1 MSALNRKLFRD
12 LWNLKAQ
19 ALAIALVIAGGMAT
33 WVISLTTM
41 DSLQVTQRLFYQDH
55 RFASIFAS
63 LKRAPEVELT
73 RIAEIPGVVVA
84 ESRVRETARL
94 DVRGF
99 DEPVEALLT
108 SLPESGQP
116 TLNQLHLSAGRL
128 PDPDRPGEI
137 VVVESFAEE
146 HGLQPGERIEAI
158 IRGRQFQLTVS
169 GIGVSPEYIYY
180 IRPGDLLPDHRR
192 YAIAW
197 MGREALAEA
206 ADMDGA
212 FNDLTISTRRGAEL
226 QQIIER
232 VDQILERWGGIGAYT
247 RDDQT
252 SHGYL
257 REEMNQLEGMARI
270 IPIIFLGVA
279 TFLLSI
285 VVGRIVRMQRDQ
297 IAVLKAFGYANSV
310 IGLHFV
316 GFILAIVLLGVLP
329 GIALGV
335 WMGQGLSAFY
345 SEFFRFPELV
355 YRVSPQIVISGLL
368 LTLAAALA
376 GTFRALKTAFS
387 LPPAEAMRPEP
398 PASFRRTPLEA
409 IPLIRHLSQPSRMIV
424 RNLERHP
431 FKALLA
437 IVGIALATAILVT
450 GRFQQDTLNYIIDV
464 QFGFAARED
473 LTITL
478 TEPTAR
484 QALHELAALPGITQ
498 VEPFRMAPIELT
510 AGHRTHRT
518 AIQGLEA
525 HGELHRIV
533 DRELAPIEL
542 PPTGML
548 LTDWLADELNVG
560 VGDWVELRLLEK
572 DQPVLEVP
580 VAGLARDFVGVS
592 GYMQITALNRL
603 LGEDQVISGAF
614 VEVDADA
621 LPGVYQELRDRPRV
635 AGSSLRLAA
644 IESFYE
650 TMGEVLIVFS
660 LINTLLAGVIAFG
673 VIYNTARLAL
683 SERGRELASLR
694 VLGFRRR
701 EVSQILLGE
710 LALLTLTAL
719 PLGFA
724 IGYGFCW
731 VIGNAMASE
740 FYRVPIVINPDS
752 YAFAAVIVLLAA
764 LLSAAAIGK
773 RLYNLDLI
781 AVLKT
786 RE

>member
-1 MSALNRKLFRD
+1 MRALNRKLIRD
-12 LWNLKAQ
+12 LWKLKAQ

-41 DSLQVTQRLFYQDH
+41 DSLQVTQRLFYQDY
-55 RFASIFAS
+55 RFGSIFAS
-63 LKRAPEVELT
+63 LKRAPEAELA

-84 ESRVRETARL
+84 ESRVREAARL
-94 DVRGF
+94 EVRGF
-99 DEPVEALLT
+99 DEPIEALLT

-116 TLNQLHLSAGRL
+116 MLNRLYLTAGRL
-128 PDPDRPGEI
+128 PDPDRSGEI
-137 VVVESFAEE
+137 VIVESFAEE
-146 HGLQPGERIEAI
+146 HGLRPGERIDAT
-158 IRGRQFQLTVS
+158 IRGRQFQLTIS
-169 GIGVSPEYIYY
+169 GIGVSPEYIYF
-180 IRPGDLLPDHRR
+180 IRPGSLFPDHQR

-197 MGREALAEA
+197 MGREALAQA

-212 FNDLTISTRRGAEL
+212 FNDLTISTRRGAEPE
-226 QQIIER
+226 QIIER
-232 VDQILERWGGIGAYT
+232 VDQILQRWGGIGAYT

-252 SHGYL
+252 SHSYL

-270 IPIIFLGVA
+270 VPLIFLGVA

-297 IAVLKAFGYANSV
+297 IAVLKAFGYANPV

-316 GFILAIVLLGVLP
+316 GFMLAIVLLGALP
-329 GIALGV
+329 GIALGA
-335 WMGQGLSAFY
+335 WMGQALSAFY
-345 SEFFRFPELV
+345 TEFFRFPELV
-355 YRVSPQIVISGLL
+355 YRISPQIVISGLL
-368 LTLAAALA
+368 LTLAAALG

-398 PASFRRTPLEA
+398 PTNFRRTPLEA
-409 IPLIRHLSQPSRMIV
+409 MPLIRHLSQPSRMIV

-437 IVGIALATAILVT
+437 IVGIALATAILLT
-450 GRFQQDTLNYIIDV
+450 GRFQQDTLNYMIDV

-473 LTITL
+473 LTVTL

-484 QALHELAALPGITQ
+484 QALHELAALPGIAQ
-498 VEPFRMAPIELT
+498 VEPFRTAPIELI

-518 AIQGLEA
+518 AVQGLETGG
-525 HGELHRIV
+525 HLHRIV
-533 DRELAPIEL
+533 DRELSPIEL

-548 LTDWLADELNVG
+548 LTDWLAEELSVT
-560 VGDWVELRLLEK
+560 VGDSIELRLLEK
-572 DQPVLEVP
+572 DQPVLQVP
-580 VAGLARDFVGVS
+580 IVGLAREFVGVS
-592 GYMQITALNRL
+592 GYMEITALNRL

-614 VEVDADA
+614 VEVDSDA
-621 LPGVYQELRDRPRV
+621 LPIVYQELRDRPRV
-635 AGSSLRLAA
+635 AGSSLRVAT
-644 IESFYE
+644 IDSFNE

-660 LINTLLAGVIAFG
+660 LINTILAGIIAFG

-701 EVSQILLGE
+701 EVAQILLGE
-710 LALLTLTAL
+710 LAILTLAAL

-731 VIGNAMASE
+731 LIGYSMASE
-740 FYRVPIVINPDS
+740 FYRIPTVIHPDS
-752 YAFAAVIVLLAA
+752 YAFSAVIVLLAA